1 MSKLGLTFHLLWTHM
16 SILILAIENH
26 KEKEIDLLCD
36 KFLKRM
42 QGNMVAKIE
51 LLPAARVKD
60 PEMQKQKET
69 QAVLKFCKPGDK
81 LFLCDE
87 LGQTLTSLAFAKLIE
102 KELSTSRGRLIFA
115 IGGSY
120 GFTKEVLQ
128 SYPKIR
134 LSDFTLPHHLARLV
148 LSEQLYRAYAIL
160 NGTGYHHG

>member
-1 MSKLGLTFHLLWTHM
+1 MSLV
-16 SILILAIENH
+16 IIAIENH
-26 KEKEIDLLCD
+26 QDKEIDALCA

-42 QGNMVAKIE
+42 KGNMTAQIE
-51 LLPAARVKD
+51 VLPSARVKD
-60 PEMQKQKET
+60 SEQQKQKESET
-69 QAVLKFCKPGDK
+69 ILKFCKPGDK

-87 LGQTLTSLAFAKLIE
+87 LGQTLTSVAFAKLIE

-115 IGGSY
+115 IGGAY

-148 LSEQLYRAYAIL
+148 LSEQLYRAYTIL